1 MNILAERIKDP
12 RFLSLIRK
20 ALKAGYME
28 FRKYSHSV
36 AGTPQGSI
44 ISPILANI
52 YLDKLDSFIAKLK
65 ENFDIGNKATI
76 NPTYRTLSRHKER
89 AKSMEEK
96 LNLHKKML
104 VTSSKLDIDP
114 NFKKLEYIR
123 YADD

>member
-1 MNILAERIKDP
+1 MSLLAKRIKDQ

-36 AGTPQGSI
+36 AGTLQGSI

-52 YLDKLDSFIAKLK
+52 YLNELDAYVDKLK
-65 ENFDIGNKATI
+65 EGFDIGVKASI
-76 NPTYRTLSRHKER
+76 NPVYRSLSRHKAR
-89 AKSMEEK
+89 AKSFEDK
-96 LNLHKKML
+96 LILHKELLK
-104 VTSSKLDIDP
+104 TPSKLDIDP

>member
-1 MNILAERIKDP
+1 MSILAERIKDQ
-12 RFLSLIRK
+12 RFLGLIRK

-52 YLDKLDSFIAKLK
+52 YLDKLDTFVASLK
-65 ENFDIGNKATI
+65 ENFDIGVKATI
-76 NPTYRTLSRHKER
+76 NPMYRTLSKYKER
-89 AKSMEEK
+89 AKSQEDK
-96 LNLHKKML
+96 LRLHKELLK
-104 VTSSKLDIDP
+104 TSSKLDIDP
-114 NFKKLEYIR
+114 YFKKLEYVR

>member
-1 MNILAERIKDP
+1 MRILNERTKDP

-28 FRKYSHSV
+28 FSKYSHSV

-52 YLDKLDSFIAKLK
+52 YLDKLDRYVAELK
-65 ENFDIGNKATI
+65 EEFDVGKKASI
-76 NPTYRTLSRHKER
+76 NPAYKRLASKKDR
-89 AKSMEEK
+89 AKSISVKIATQKLLIK
-96 LNLHKKML
+96 LNSKM
-104 VTSSKLDIDP
+104 DIDP
-114 NFKKLEYIR
+114 NFKKLEYVR

>member
-1 MNILAERIKDP
+1 MSILSERIKDQ
-12 RFLSLIRK
+12 RFLDLIRK

-28 FRKYSHSV
+28 FRRYSHSV

-52 YLDKLDSFIAKLK
+52 YLDKLDTFVNSLK
-65 ENFDIGNKATI
+65 EDFDIGSKATV
-76 NPTYRTLSRHKER
+76 NPVYKSLGMRKYRAKTIEEKRSIHKELL
-89 AKSMEEK
+89 KIP
-96 LNLHKKML
+96 
-104 VTSSKLDIDP
+104 SKLLIDP

>member
-1 MNILAERIKDP
+1 MNILAERIRDP

-28 FRKYSHSV
+28 FRIYSHSM

-96 LNLHKKML
+96 LSLHKKML